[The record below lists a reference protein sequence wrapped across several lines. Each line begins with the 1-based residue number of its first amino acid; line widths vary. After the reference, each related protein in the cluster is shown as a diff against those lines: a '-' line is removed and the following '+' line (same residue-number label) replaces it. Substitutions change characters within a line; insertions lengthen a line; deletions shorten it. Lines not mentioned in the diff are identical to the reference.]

1 MSSFTANTPTLL
13 HAQKKIADKP
23 GNHQLKRSIPTIK
36 ASTSPLE
43 NVTSRRKIV
52 TFLSTSLALGQ
63 LQGTPPPALAEKW
76 GTRSLLWEH
85 FFQPD
90 LSPEDAVA
98 RITQTAEGLH
108 SIRDMLESMAW
119 RYVMFY
125 IRQKQ
130 AYLSKDLKNA
140 LSTLPPN
147 LREDYVKKAN
157 ELVDNMD
164 EFDSYVR
171 TPRVYESYLLRWLLQ
186 LRPSSEEFEHCLY
199 KDTSAPYRTRDDR
212 DDPGF
217 TLNEVEYSIYIIIL
231 CRHPSFLVRSSITI
245 SSSLHTEHGMSS
257 KSIEDVKEQEFSDAA
272 AENQVGNDGDQKELD
287 QNSENPMPS
296 PEQEE
301 EIIKKKYGGML
312 SKKKPLISMDHERA
326 FFDSADWAL
335 GKQGAQKPKG
345 PLEAL
350 RPKLQPTPQHQMRS
364 RRSAYA
370 PADDDNAEDGSKH
383 AYPEDE
389 SFESQGGDD
398 KNSAPEDQT
407 CNRGDDEKSAPDVQT
422 CSA

>member
-1 MSSFTANTPTLL
+1 MANSYGPCCSEGQKGQHGNHLQNPHRQSSLPQKFHILSRLIMSSFTANTPTLL

-23 GNHQLKRSIPTIK
+23 GNHQLKRSIPAIK
-36 ASTSPLE
+36 ASISPLE
-43 NVTSRRKIV
+43 NVTGRRKIV

-140 LSTLPPN
+140 FSTLPPN

-171 TPRVYESYLLRWLLQ
+171 TPRVYESYLYY
-186 LRPSSEEFEHCLY
+186 E
-199 KDTSAPYRTRDDR
+199 K
-212 DDPGF
+212 
-217 TLNEVEYSIYIIIL
+217 TL
-231 CRHPSFLVRSSITI
+231 
-245 SSSLHTEHGMSS
+245 
-257 KSIEDVKEQEFSDAA
+257 KSIDDVVAILG
-272 AENQVGNDGDQKELD
+272 ENKASVV
-287 QNSENPMPS
+287 
-296 PEQEE
+296 
-301 EIIKKKYGGML
+301 
-312 SKKKPLISMDHERA
+312 
-326 FFDSADWAL
+326 
-335 GKQGAQKPKG
+335 
-345 PLEAL
+345 
-350 RPKLQPTPQHQMRS
+350 T
-364 RRSAYA
+364 
-370 PADDDNAEDGSKH
+370 
-383 AYPEDE
+383 
-389 SFESQGGDD
+389 
-398 KNSAPEDQT
+398 
-407 CNRGDDEKSAPDVQT
+407 
-422 CSA
+422 

>member
-23 GNHQLKRSIPTIK
+23 GNHQLKRSIPTFK
-36 ASTSPLE
+36 ASASPLE
-43 NVTSRRKIV
+43 NVTSRRKI
-52 TFLSTSLALGQ
+52 

-171 TPRVYESYLLRWLLQ
+171 TPRVYESYLYY
-186 LRPSSEEFEHCLY
+186 E
-199 KDTSAPYRTRDDR
+199 K
-212 DDPGF
+212 
-217 TLNEVEYSIYIIIL
+217 TL
-231 CRHPSFLVRSSITI
+231 
-245 SSSLHTEHGMSS
+245 
-257 KSIEDVKEQEFSDAA
+257 KSIDDVVAILG
-272 AENQVGNDGDQKELD
+272 ENKASVV
-287 QNSENPMPS
+287 
-296 PEQEE
+296 
-301 EIIKKKYGGML
+301 
-312 SKKKPLISMDHERA
+312 
-326 FFDSADWAL
+326 
-335 GKQGAQKPKG
+335 
-345 PLEAL
+345 
-350 RPKLQPTPQHQMRS
+350 T
-364 RRSAYA
+364 
-370 PADDDNAEDGSKH
+370 
-383 AYPEDE
+383 
-389 SFESQGGDD
+389 
-398 KNSAPEDQT
+398 
-407 CNRGDDEKSAPDVQT
+407 
-422 CSA
+422 

>member
-23 GNHQLKRSIPTIK
+23 GNHQLKTLDSSNQSINFTPRKCDRQKENRDFSIHFTGTR
-36 ASTSPLE
+36 ASYMG
-43 NVTSRRKIV
+43 I
-52 TFLSTSLALGQ
+52 
-63 LQGTPPPALAEKW
+63 PPPALAEKW

-171 TPRVYESYLLRWLLQ
+171 TPRVYESYLYY
-186 LRPSSEEFEHCLY
+186 E
-199 KDTSAPYRTRDDR
+199 K
-212 DDPGF
+212 
-217 TLNEVEYSIYIIIL
+217 TL
-231 CRHPSFLVRSSITI
+231 
-245 SSSLHTEHGMSS
+245 
-257 KSIEDVKEQEFSDAA
+257 KSIDDVVAILG
-272 AENQVGNDGDQKELD
+272 ENKASVV
-287 QNSENPMPS
+287 
-296 PEQEE
+296 
-301 EIIKKKYGGML
+301 
-312 SKKKPLISMDHERA
+312 
-326 FFDSADWAL
+326 
-335 GKQGAQKPKG
+335 
-345 PLEAL
+345 
-350 RPKLQPTPQHQMRS
+350 T
-364 RRSAYA
+364 
-370 PADDDNAEDGSKH
+370 
-383 AYPEDE
+383 
-389 SFESQGGDD
+389 
-398 KNSAPEDQT
+398 
-407 CNRGDDEKSAPDVQT
+407 
-422 CSA
+422 